1 MFLDSLPSWFL
12 WFQIFVDDTR
22 MYHIFV
28 SQSISIFRLLSSRI
42 SLYWTRYLRYSTM
55 SLNPIV
61 PEEDESMPSGEPPII
76 RGGMTY
82 AGDENRN
89 IVEEMETCYLDYA
102 MSVIVSRAL
111 PDIRDG
117 LKPVHRRVLYAM
129 YD

>member
-1 MFLDSLPSWFL
+1 
-12 WFQIFVDDTR
+12 
-22 MYHIFV
+22 
-28 SQSISIFRLLSSRI
+28 
-42 SLYWTRYLRYSTM
+42 M

-61 PEEDESMPSGEPPII
+61 PEEDELIPSGEHPII
-76 RGGMTY
+76 VGGMTY